1 MVNYETTIK
10 GKHLNAKFMFTTTA
24 SLNFN
29 RDVKKFVIGLFLLL
43 YVFETT
49 LMKTVKTFKKNN
61 SHNNGFYLYIYVKTY
76 LLQV

>member
-10 GKHLNAKFMFTTTA
+10 GKHLNAKLPFTTTA

-29 RDVKKFVIGLFLLL
+29 RDVKEIVIGLFELL

-61 SHNNGFYLYIYVKTY
+61 SHNNGFYRFM
-76 LLQV
+76 